1 MRAACSLRRAP
12 ARLAGVKI
20 ALVTDD
26 ALARPD
32 GVQEYVR
39 TIGRAMGERGHEV
52 HVLCSGEAG
61 EPPTGISRVLSLT
74 SNVGVTFNGNSL
86 RTPRPASRARLRA
99 HLATERY
106 DVIHVQTPHS
116 PLFAA
121 HVVREARRVQ
131 GDAVR
136 IVATFLIL
144 PDSAVSGW
152 GTRAL
157 GLALRRNLRLF
168 DSFAALSGPAA
179 VFAKWAFGIDSA
191 VIPSPVDVDE
201 IAAKAAAKPW
211 PADAQGR
218 LVIAFLGRL
227 VERKGVLELVE
238 AVAAMPADL
247 RELVAVR
254 IGGKGPLR
262 GRIER
267 LVKERTLGDVVS
279 FEGFVSDEDK
289 PGFMAAA
296 DLAVFP
302 ATGGE
307 SFGIVLAE
315 AMAAGARAVL
325 GGDNPGY
332 SWTLDNPA
340 AVIDPRDT
348 AVFASRLA
356 ELVGDAHARAELHAQ
371 QAARVRDFDVS
382 VVAERL
388 LSMYGARG

>member
-1 MRAACSLRRAP
+1 M
-12 ARLAGVKI
+12 KI
-20 ALVTDD
+20 ALVIDD

-39 TIGRAMGERGHEV
+39 TIGRAIGERGHEV

-61 EPPTGISRVLSLT
+61 APPLGIAAVHSLT
-74 SNVGVTFNGNSL
+74 SNVGVTFNGNGL
-86 RTPRPASRARLRA
+86 RTPRPASRARLQA
-99 HLATERY
+99 HLAAERY

-121 HVVREARRVQ
+121 RVVRQARRAQ

-136 IVATFLIL
+136 IVATFHIL
-144 PDSAVSGW
+144 PDGAVSEW

-168 DSFAALSGPAA
+168 DAFAAVSAPAA
-179 VFAKWAFGIDSA
+179 GFARRAFGIEA
-191 VIPSPVDVDE
+191 TVIPNAVRVDE
-201 IAAKAAAKPW
+201 ITAQAAAQPW
-211 PADAQGR
+211 PADERGR

-227 VERKGVLELVE
+227 VERKGAVELVE
-238 AVAAMPADL
+238 AVAALPAEV
-247 RELVAVR
+247 RESLVLR
-254 IGGKGPLR
+254 IGGKGPLSE
-262 GRIER
+262 RIEE
-267 LVKERTLGDVVS
+267 LVARHRLGDVVS
-279 FEGFVSDEDK
+279 LEGFVPDDAK

-307 SFGIVLAE
+307 SFGIVLTE
-315 AMAAGARAVL
+315 AMAAGAGAVL

-332 SWTLDNPA
+332 AWTLDNSD
-340 AVIDPRDT
+340 AVIEPRDT
-348 AVFASRLA
+348 EGFAARLA
-356 ELVGDAHARAELHAQ
+356 TLIADSEERAAIHAQ

-382 VVAERL
+382 VVAERV
-388 LSMYGARG
+388 LSLYGARG

>member
-1 MRAACSLRRAP
+1 M
-12 ARLAGVKI
+12 KI
-20 ALVTDD
+20 ALVIDD

-61 EPPTGISRVLSLT
+61 EPPAGISGVRSLT
-74 SNVGVTFNGNSL
+74 SNVGVTFNGNGL
-86 RTPRPASRARLRA
+86 RTPRPASRRRLREL
-99 HLATERY
+99 LAAERY

-116 PLFAA
+116 PFFAA
-121 HVVREARRVQ
+121 RVVREARRVQ

-136 IVATFLIL
+136 IVGTFLIL
-144 PDSAVSGW
+144 PDGAVSEW

-157 GLALRRNLRLF
+157 GLSLRRNLRHF
-168 DSFAALSGPAA
+168 DAFAALSGPAA
-179 VFAKWAFGIDSA
+179 AFAERAFGIDAS
-191 VIPSPVDVDE
+191 VVPSPVDVDE
-201 IAAKAAAKPW
+201 IAAQAAAKPW

-218 LVIAFLGRL
+218 VVIAFLGRL
-227 VERKGVLELVE
+227 VERKGAVELVE
-238 AVAAMPADL
+238 AVAALPPDV
-247 RELVAVR
+247 RERVVVR
-254 IGGKGPLR
+254 IGGKGPLL
-262 GRIER
+262 GRLEE
-267 LVKERTLGDVVS
+267 LVATHGLADIVS
-279 FEGFVSDEDK
+279 LDGFVSQEDK

-315 AMAAGARAVL
+315 AMAAGAGAVL

-332 SWTLDNPA
+332 DWTLDNPA

-348 AVFASRLA
+348 AAFASRLA
-356 ELVGDAHARAELHAQ
+356 TLVDDAAQRADLHAQ

-382 VVAERL
+382 VVVERV
-388 LSMYGARG
+388 LSLYGARG

>member
-1 MRAACSLRRAP
+1 
-12 ARLAGVKI
+12 VKI
-20 ALVTDD
+20 ALVIDD

-61 EPPTGISRVLSLT
+61 EPPAGISGVRSLT
-74 SNVGVTFNGNSL
+74 SNVGVTFNGNGL
-86 RTPRPASRARLRA
+86 RTPRPASRRRLREL
-99 HLATERY
+99 LAAERY

-116 PLFAA
+116 PFFAA
-121 HVVREARRVQ
+121 RVVREARRVQ

-136 IVATFLIL
+136 IVGTFLIL
-144 PDSAVSGW
+144 PDGAVSEW

-157 GLALRRNLRLF
+157 GLSLRRNLRHF
-168 DSFAALSGPAA
+168 DAFAALSGPAA
-179 VFAKWAFGIDSA
+179 AFAERAFGIDAS
-191 VIPSPVDVDE
+191 VVPSPVDVDE
-201 IAAKAAAKPW
+201 IAAQAAAKPW

-218 LVIAFLGRL
+218 VVIAFLGRL
-227 VERKGVLELVE
+227 VERKGAVELVE
-238 AVAAMPADL
+238 AVAALPPDV
-247 RELVAVR
+247 RERVVVR
-254 IGGKGPLR
+254 IGGKGPLL
-262 GRIER
+262 GRLEE
-267 LVKERTLGDVVS
+267 LVATHGLADIVS
-279 FEGFVSDEDK
+279 LDGFVSQEDK

-315 AMAAGARAVL
+315 AMAAGAGAVL

-332 SWTLDNPA
+332 DWTLDNPA

-348 AVFASRLA
+348 AAFASRLA
-356 ELVGDAHARAELHAQ
+356 TLVDDAAQRADLHAQ

-382 VVAERL
+382 VVVERV
-388 LSMYGARG
+388 LSLYGARG